1 MKIHC
6 FVNLKANFILQQIF
20 EYWRL
25 LYRSRLLD
33 TSKQCYWNRMAG
45 RANLSSQ
52 TQLGYSRGGRRFQA
66 SVWTT
71 ELRKIRRIFLLSK
84 PLLWKFARI
93 CIEFF
98 RNYVV
103 FRNIRVFLNF
113 RVLRNFCVFPLFLQF
128 LTFRVFRNIR
138 VFQNCGKISVFRSI
152 HVFLSFRVLRNFCIS
167 VVLIFSAVSKLLLWK
182 FARMHL
188 VFCAISVIP

>member
-98 RNYVV
+98 RNSVV

-138 VFQNCGKISVFRSI
+138 VFRVFRNSGKISVLR
-152 HVFLSFRVLRNFCIS
+152 FRVFRNFCSFNIS
-167 VVLIFSAVSKLLLWK
+167 RSF
-182 FARMHL
+182 
-188 VFCAISVIP
+188 